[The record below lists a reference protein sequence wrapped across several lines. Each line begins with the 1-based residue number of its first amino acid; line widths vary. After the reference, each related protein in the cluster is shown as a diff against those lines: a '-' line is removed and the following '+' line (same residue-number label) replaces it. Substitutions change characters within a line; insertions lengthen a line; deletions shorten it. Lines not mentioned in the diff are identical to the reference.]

1 MISAR
6 SFTFP
11 SLDIKSVCFFVPE
24 RLLGCERS
32 KGKHSI
38 LWIALSYTHTHA
50 DTPHSGIAEGYVE
63 YNVIAAQFFHRE
75 VMVLRS
81 K

>member
-11 SLDIKSVCFFVPE
+11 SIDIKSVCSFVPE
-24 RLLGCERS
+24 RLIGCTRS
-32 KGKHSI
+32 NSKHSI
-38 LWIALSYTHTHA
+38 LWIALRYAHTHA
-50 DTPHSGIAEGYVE
+50 DTPNSGIAEGYVE
-63 YNVIAAQFFHRE
+63 YNVIAAQFFRCE